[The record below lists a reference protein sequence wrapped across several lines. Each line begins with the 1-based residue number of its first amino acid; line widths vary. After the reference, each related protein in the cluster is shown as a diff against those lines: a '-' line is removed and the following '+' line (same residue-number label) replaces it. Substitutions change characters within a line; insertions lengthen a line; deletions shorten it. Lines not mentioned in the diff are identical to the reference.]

1 MVQRHPLLRA
11 EMDMRG
17 DISTVLK
24 VIDPF
29 YFDFLRAFQ
38 HAEVCTS
45 PTSRSVLFIDGNS
58 KASRGRCNF

>member
-24 VIDPF
+24 VINPF

-38 HAEVCTS
+38 HSEVCS
-45 PTSRSVLFIDGNS
+45 NPTSRSVLVIDGN
-58 KASRGRCNF
+58 SRGRCNCR